1 VAVSREIL
9 SSKLAK
15 CKLQVANRLCGFRRA
30 DGKMREGVMKRSQT
44 KKESGD
50 YARPIVTV
58 DVVLLTLQ
66 GEQLQVALLPRAGEP
81 FQGRA
86 ALIGGYVHTDEDKDA
101 EQAVRRIL
109 LAKAGLKGLFFEQ
122 LRTFA
127 SRDRDPRDWS
137 VSIAYF
143 ALVPH
148 DALQA
153 AEARGL
159 ALHPADAPPRLPFDH
174 NAIVASALA
183 RLRGKGAYS
192 TIPARLLP
200 DVFTLPELQRVYEI
214 VMGERLDQS
223 AFRRKIADLD
233 LLEEVVGEK
242 RQTATARRPTTLYR
256 LKAPVS
262 VFERKIGSTAR

>member
-1 VAVSREIL
+1 
-9 SSKLAK
+9 
-15 CKLQVANRLCGFRRA
+15 
-30 DGKMREGVMKRSQT
+30 MKRSQT
-44 KKESGD
+44 QAKTGE

-58 DVVLLTLQ
+58 DVVLLTLF
-66 GEQLQVALLPRAGEP
+66 EERLQVALLPRAAEP

-148 DALQA
+148 GVLQDAV
-153 AEARGL
+153 ARGL
-159 ALHPADAPPRLPFDH
+159 ALYPADTPPRLPFDH
-174 NAIVASALA
+174 NAILASALE
-183 RLRGKGAYS
+183 RLRGKGGYS

-200 DVFTLPELQRVYEI
+200 DIFTMPELQQVYEI

-223 AFRRKIADLD
+223 AFRRKVADLD

-256 LKAPVS
+256 LKQPVS
-262 VFERKIGSTAR
+262 VFERKIGATTR

>member
-1 VAVSREIL
+1 
-9 SSKLAK
+9 
-15 CKLQVANRLCGFRRA
+15 
-30 DGKMREGVMKRSQT
+30 MKRT
-44 KKESGD
+44 PAATRRKTGD
-50 YARPIVTV
+50 FERPIVTV
-58 DVVLLTLQ
+58 DVVLLTLLE
-66 GEQLQVALLPRAGEP
+66 GQLQVALLTRSTEP
-81 FQGRA
+81 FKARA
-86 ALIGGYVHTDEDKDA
+86 ALIGGYVHTDEDVDA

-109 LAKAGLKGLFFEQ
+109 QAKAGLKGLFIEQ

-127 SRDRDPRDWS
+127 GRDRDPRGWS

-143 ALVPH
+143 AVVPH
-148 DALQA
+148 GVLRDMATRGLELHAADAL
-153 AEARGL
+153 
-159 ALHPADAPPRLPFDH
+159 PRLPFDH
-174 NAIVASALA
+174 SAIIASALE

-200 DVFTLPELQRVYEI
+200 DVFTMSELQQVYEI
-214 VMGERLDQS
+214 VMGEQLDQS

-262 VFERKIGSTAR
+262 VFERKIGAVTR

>member
-1 VAVSREIL
+1 M
-9 SSKLAK
+9 
-15 CKLQVANRLCGFRRA
+15 RRKA
-30 DGKMREGVMKRSQT
+30 TEFQ
-44 KKESGD
+44 
-50 YARPIVTV
+50 RPIVTV
-58 DVVLLTLQ
+58 DVVLLTLLA
-66 GEQLQVALLPRAGEP
+66 GNLHVALLRRAREP
-81 FQGRA
+81 FKGRP
-86 ALIGGYVHTDEDKDA
+86 ALIGGYVHTDEDGDA

-109 LAKAGLKGLFFEQ
+109 QAKVGVTGLFFEQ

-127 SRDRDPRDWS
+127 SRDRDPRGWS

-148 DALQA
+148 AALGDTAVGDLEWHAVDALP
-153 AEARGL
+153 
-159 ALHPADAPPRLPFDH
+159 HLPFDH
-174 NAIVASALA
+174 AEIVASALE

-200 DVFTLPELQRVYEI
+200 EVFTMSELQHVYET
-214 VMGERLDQS
+214 VMRERLDQS

-242 RQTATARRPTTLYR
+242 RQTATARRPTALYR

-262 VFERKIGSTAR
+262 VFERKIGAITR

>member
-1 VAVSREIL
+1 
-9 SSKLAK
+9 
-15 CKLQVANRLCGFRRA
+15 
-30 DGKMREGVMKRSQT
+30 MKRSST
-44 KKESGD
+44 KHARGD

-58 DVVLLTLQ
+58 DVVLLTLR
-66 GEQLQVALLPRAGEP
+66 EERLQVALLPRANEP

-86 ALIGGYVHTDEDKDA
+86 ALIGGYVHTDDDADA
-101 EQAVRRIL
+101 EQAARRIL
-109 LAKAGLKGLFFEQ
+109 LAKAGLEGLFCEQ
-122 LRTFA
+122 LQTFA

-143 ALVPH
+143 ALVPYGV
-148 DALQA
+148 LQA
-153 AEARGL
+153 AEEVGL
-159 ALHPADAPPRLPFDH
+159 TLHPADAPPRLPFDH

-183 RLRGKGAYS
+183 RLRGKGSYS

-200 DVFTLPELQRVYEI
+200 EVFTLPELQQVYEI

-233 LLEEVVGEK
+233 LLEELLGEK

-262 VFERKIGSTAR
+262 VFERKIGATTR